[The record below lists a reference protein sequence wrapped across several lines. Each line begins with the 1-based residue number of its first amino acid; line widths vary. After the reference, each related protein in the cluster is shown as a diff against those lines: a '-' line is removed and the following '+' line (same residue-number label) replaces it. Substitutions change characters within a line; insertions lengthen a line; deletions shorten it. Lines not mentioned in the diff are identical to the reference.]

1 MTDEKAYGMTVMMT
15 TRVKRRMRTVGM
27 MSLMSLLVMGLSSRS
42 SLSPAGA
49 FSLTEG
55 AGVGSELNTWG
66 GVETICQ
73 KYFSPPTSLILRLL
87 P

>member
-1 MTDEKAYGMTVMMT
+1 MTVRTT

-27 MSLMSLLVMGLSSRS
+27 MSLMSLLVMGLSSVS
-42 SLSPAGA
+42 SPWAAGG

-55 AGVGSELNTWG
+55 AGVCSVLKTWP
-66 GVETICQ
+66 GVETLGQ
-73 KYFSPPTSLILRLL
+73 KSLSPLTSLIFKVL